1 MSKRQYDIK
10 KCNNGKTTLH
20 RLLSF
25 PAKFSSAFYL
35 PYSHINMNVFR
46 KTIQQTSAGTTSNLT
61 TRNVLE
67 ADRGA
72 TQRTPP

>member
-1 MSKRQYDIK
+1 MSKRQYDIT
-10 KCNNGKTTLH
+10 KCNNGKTILH
-20 RLLSF
+20 RLYLSL
-25 PAKFSSAFYL
+25 PNFSSAFYL
-35 PYSHINMNVFR
+35 PYSHINMDVFR